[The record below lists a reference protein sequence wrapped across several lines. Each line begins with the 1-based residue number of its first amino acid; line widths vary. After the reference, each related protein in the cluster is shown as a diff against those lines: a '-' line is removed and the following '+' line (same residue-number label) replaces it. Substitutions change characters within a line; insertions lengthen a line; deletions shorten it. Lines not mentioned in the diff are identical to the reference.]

1 MLKPT
6 YDLTYSSNYPSE
18 WMYGNLAG
26 SIHFIRNKLSLK
38 SPYIY
43 KLIDYTN
50 DNLQE
55 KVNELYKLNLQSAP
69 AEKIKNRIRFISD
82 SLAEVELSLNQIGT
96 IDRINLPKI
105 FEYDLSVKQKKT
117 RNGSIY
123 YPMYCEKKIHHP
135 LYKLFMDAD
144 LITYKDGNPLNL
156 TIENLLDPNK
166 KFDIKQNKPII
177 KLSNNN
183 NPWLG
188 GKYAGTIF
196 CRTNSLAW
204 NMLLKTEE
212 KNYTK
217 YIKFD
222 ESNKQE
228 KYDELN
234 NLRMKLS
241 DDLGL
246 TRNKYRYI
254 DDDTI
259 EVKLDKDQ
267 TFITDSKFIDIV
279 EKYTL
284 CVKKGGLENS
294 KYYVGLISGNKVLN
308 FHNHITGFNFVDH
321 IDRNPMNN
329 KLDNLRDADS
339 NINNKNKT
347 VGPKI
352 YDPNYL
358 CGIRIIDN
366 CYNVR
371 FKTNNVQFSKYF
383 SINKYG
389 DDQAKKMAIRW
400 RLDMLKKHN
409 SKNFHENDIITL
421 YDLPKLDPFFYQ
433 LDDYQNKILSKLH
446 NKVELII

>member
-26 SIHFIRNKLSLK
+26 SIHLTRDKLRIA

-82 SLAEVELSLNQIGT
+82 TLAEVELSLNQIGT
-96 IDRINLPKI
+96 IDRVNLPKI
-105 FEYDLSVKQKKT
+105 FGYDLSVKQKKT

-156 TIENLLDPNK
+156 TNENLLDPNK
-166 KFDIKQNKPII
+166 KFISKQDKPII
-177 KLSNNN
+177 NLSNNN

-204 NMLLKTEE
+204 NMLLKTKE

-267 TFITDSKFIDIV
+267 TFITDSKFIDVV

-284 CVKKGGLENS
+284 YVTKSGTNVNS
-294 KYYVGLISGNKVLN
+294 KYYVGLLDGRKNKM
-308 FHNHITGFNFVDH
+308 FHNFITGFNFVDH
-321 IDRNPMNN
+321 VDRNPLNN
-329 KLDNLRDADS
+329 KLSNLIQS
-339 NINNKNKT
+339 NNSQNNKNRT

-352 YDPNYL
+352 YDPYYL
-358 CGIRIIDN
+358 SGIFEYVKDGKVYYRARIKENSIS
-366 CYNVR
+366 YE
-371 FKTNNVQFSKYF
+371 KHFSV
-383 SINKYG
+383 NKYG

-409 SKNFHENDIITL
+409 SKNDRATA
-421 YDLPKLDPFFYQ
+421 FF
-433 LDDYQNKILSKLH
+433 I
-446 NKVELII
+446 